1 MNQPCRWLSLLTA
14 TATWRYERCL
24 CCTVDNANHSCGEKR
39 KGTDT
44 TVLVERELGHGVVL
58 AWCTPTIEPLG
69 GGCWVCHDC
78 VCWGSLLTWSHDYK
92 QKETKKDWSN
102 SVWTILFSWR
112 HVVSSFFVGMNLILA
127 PNVCCVVFLRKEM
140 DKRKECMVFVLLVR
154 RCGTCGEKKVPTATR
169 VQVCHTS
176 IFWMVKGSSNMDSAD
191 PSSCG
196 VGLDG
201 TNKRSI
207 EQCKMVGVYL
217 GHRWYDGFSST
228 ICTASSWTGLHWG
241 CQLTPPSTFLNA
253 LPRQTTGTPI
263 STINER

>member
-24 CCTVDNANHSCGEKR
+24 CCTVDNANHSCEKKKERNRHDGVSGER
-39 KGTDT
+39 TG
-44 TVLVERELGHGVVL
+44 
-58 AWCTPTIEPLG
+58 AWCCLG
-69 GGCWVCHDC
+69 LVYSNNRTTGGRVLGVPWLCWC
-78 VCWGSLLTWSHDYK
+78 SLLTWSHDYK

-140 DKRKECMVFVLLVR
+140 DKRKECVVFVLLVR

-207 EQCKMVGVYL
+207 ETV
-217 GHRWYDGFSST
+217 
-228 ICTASSWTGLHWG
+228 
-241 CQLTPPSTFLNA
+241 
-253 LPRQTTGTPI
+253 
-263 STINER
+263 